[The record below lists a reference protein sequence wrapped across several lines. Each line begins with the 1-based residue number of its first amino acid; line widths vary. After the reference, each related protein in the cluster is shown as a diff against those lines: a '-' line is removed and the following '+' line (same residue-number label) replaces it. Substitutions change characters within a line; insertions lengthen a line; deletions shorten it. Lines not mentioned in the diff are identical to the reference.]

1 MIFLKKVCNED
12 CMCYYFD
19 DIIKLEDFDLDNNN
33 YTKTF

>member
-1 MIFLKKVCNED
+1 MNFFKKVCNED

-19 DIIKLEDFDLDNNN
+19 HIIKLEDFDLDNNN